1 MRSEHRLTTNCPNCG
16 AIVSESGK
24 CAYCGTV
31 IRIANQLDITMT
43 GAPVDIQINVRDGDK
58 VIVIPFHGCLSS
70 IDIEYPRAFACT
82 MMETRA
88 IAIGEPELELTLV
101 GSVYD

>member
-1 MRSEHRLTTNCPNCG
+1 MRNEHRLTTNCPNCG

-58 VIVIPFHGCLSS
+58 VTIVPFHGYLSS
-70 IDIEYPRAFACT
+70 IGVEYPGAFTSAMAEMRT
-82 MMETRA
+82 FLSR
-88 IAIGEPELELTLV
+88 PELELTLV